1 MKSFSPFALAAAMAV
16 LTLTATA
23 ARAQPDNAAT
33 VEQLRQQVD
42 QLQQQVDHLQ
52 ARDGR
57 LRIPAGW
64 LVLGFLGQ
72 TVFGLRFV
80 VQWIASE
87 RAKKSVVPLSFW
99 YLSLVGSIT
108 LLTYAIYRVDW
119 VFIAGFS
126 LNMIIY
132 VRNLYFIHV
141 HPRKL
146 ARAEALGDAEEPVLD
161 EAREAR

>member
-1 MKSFSPFALAAAMAV
+1 MKSLFALA
-16 LTLTATA
+16 LTAAAALLPLTA
-23 ARAQPDNAAT
+23 ARAWAQADSAPT
-33 VEQLRQQVD
+33 VEQLQRQVEE
-42 QLQQQVDHLQ
+42 LQQQVEHLK
-52 ARDGR
+52 ARDNR
-57 LRIPAGW
+57 PSIPAGW

-161 EAREAR
+161 EDSEAR